1 MGQGHLRVSID
12 HVPNRRSSVEW
23 LTCVLYVCY
32 GVLYRKAG
40 HPPPPKDSHIE
51 QHLALLAAYGGS
63 TFNRTCSRKT
73 FEHKGRSMQTEDML
87 AFVPEVFTD
96 VFGGEETRSEEA
108 AEFFRGDD
116 ADYIQ

>member
-1 MGQGHLRVSID
+1 
-12 HVPNRRSSVEW
+12 
-23 LTCVLYVCY
+23 
-32 GVLYRKAG
+32 
-40 HPPPPKDSHIE
+40 
-51 QHLALLAAYGGS
+51 
-63 TFNRTCSRKT
+63 
-73 FEHKGRSMQTEDML
+73 MQTEDML